1 MKMSRESMTQRGN
14 RCENVIRAA
23 RHLKAATGFSTSVA
37 ATVQEGQFNGGIR
50 TVYI

>member
-1 MKMSRESMTQRGN
+1 MKMSREFMTQRGN
-14 RCENVIRAA
+14 RCENAIRAA
-23 RHLKAATGFSTSVA
+23 RHLKAAGFSTSVA